1 MSMWCLNPECAF
13 LAEDEPARDGDTP
26 WECPQCGELTFENAR
41 TAEVSR
47 TATLNVEA
55 SVTLKVS
62 ISFWH
67 SWARIAIAAA
77 KQSAH
82 WRAEADA
89 AQEGHKA
96 GDLSREFDAAVLA
109 VAASAFT
116 LDSFYASLAVPLA
129 ARRAARAKL
138 NPKAARHVVVRTSLQ
153 ECFATDHPT
162 RQKWS
167 TDLPWLFNLRDAT
180 VHPEQLF
187 EDTVALPD
195 GSMSTARREDYTAL
209 SAARAVGVMLDVLE
223 FCADHPGTAYPEAAT
238 WASSG
243 NRGGVGSLADWWH
256 AKGWHPMD
264 AAVGR
269 N

>member
-1 MSMWCLNPECAF
+1 MWCLNPECAF
-13 LAEDEPARDGDTP
+13 LAEDAPAHNGDGS

-41 TAEVSR
+41 TAEVSG
-47 TATLNVEA
+47 TAPVSVEV
-55 SVTLKVS
+55 SVTMKVS

-67 SWARIAIAAA
+67 TWARIAIAAA
-77 KQSAH
+77 KEAAH
-82 WRAEADA
+82 WRAAADA

-129 ARRAARAKL
+129 ARQAARAKL

-162 RQKWS
+162 RQKWIA
-167 TDLPWLFNLRDAT
+167 DLPWLFNLRDAT
-180 VHPEQLF
+180 VRPEQVF
-187 EDTVALPD
+187 EEPALQPD
-195 GSMSTARREDYTAL
+195 GSMSTARREDYTAV
-209 SAARAVGVMLDVLE
+209 SAARAVNVMLDVLE
-223 FCADHPGTAYPEAAT
+223 FCADHPGTTYPETAA
-238 WASSG
+238 WSSSG
-243 NRGGVGSLADWWH
+243 NRGGVASLTDWWRST
-256 AKGWHPMD
+256 GWHPMD

-269 N
+269 S